1 MITPPRR
8 VDQGVGDNRCVVDDF
23 SLAPGVRMRMIG
35 LLLVGLA
42 LVVLI
47 LSGLALALS
56 WSPRLLFG
64 TLGLTLVAVL
74 VLALLVV
81 RPRWVV
87 RLDTDGYRVRGMRS
101 AGVRRARWS
110 EVEDLRAVT
119 LRGTPCLA
127 VRLRDGRTST
137 LPAGLLAGGPD
148 AVANR
153 MREHL
158 EGRRR

>member
-1 MITPPRR
+1 MITPARR
-8 VDQGVGDNRCVVDDF
+8 VDQGVGDNRGVVDDF

-35 LLLVGLA
+35 LLLVGFA
-42 LVVLI
+42 LVVLV
-47 LSGLALALS
+47 LSGLGLLLT
-56 WSPRLLFG
+56 WSPRVLFG
-64 TLGLTLVAVL
+64 TLGVSLAAVL
-74 VLALLVV
+74 VLALLLV

-87 RLDTDGYRVRGMRS
+87 RLDADGYRVRGMRS
-101 AGVRRARWS
+101 AGVRQARWS

>member
-1 MITPPRR
+1 MITPARR
-8 VDQGVGDNRCVVDDF
+8 VDQGVGDNREVVDDF
-23 SLAPGVRMRMIG
+23 SLAPAVRMRMMG
-35 LLLVGLA
+35 LLLVVFA
-42 LVVLI
+42 LVVLV
-47 LSGLALALS
+47 LSGLALLLS

-64 TLGLTLVAVL
+64 MLGLALVAVL
-74 VLALLVV
+74 GLALVLV
-81 RPRWVV
+81 RSRWVV
-87 RLDTDGYRVRGMRS
+87 RLDADGYQVRGMRS

-148 AVANR
+148 AVAHR
-153 MREHL
+153 MRERL
-158 EGRRR
+158 EGRAR